1 MDASVNERLGVIADA
16 VRAIDPAF
24 ASAVDDLIDRL
35 KSSGAGSAAPQ
46 VGDPMPAFIL
56 PDQSGALVNLEQ
68 VLSQGPAAVS
78 FHRGSWCPYCR
89 LNTIALAEANKEAQ
103 GIGAQLVAITPDL
116 QKFTNALKSEAAAQ
130 FPILTDVDNGYA
142 MSLNLAIWVG
152 SEVYRITSRVMQGD
166 IRFIGDET
174 SMLPIPATFV
184 VGTDGLIKARY
195 IDPDYRQRMEINDL
209 LGALR
214 AAT

>member
-35 KSSGAGSAAPQ
+35 KASGAGSAAPQ
-46 VGDPMPAFIL
+46 VGEPMPAFIL
-56 PDQSGALVNLEQ
+56 PDQSGALVNLDQ
-68 VLSQGPAAVS
+68 ALSQGPVAVS

-89 LNTIALAEANKEAQ
+89 LNTIALAEANKEARA
-103 GIGAQLVAITPDL
+103 IGAQLVAITPDL
-116 QKFTNALKSEAAAQ
+116 QKFTNALKSEAGAQ
-130 FPILTDVDNGYA
+130 FPILTDMDNGYA

-152 SEVYRITSRVMQGD
+152 SEVYRVTSRVMQGD
-166 IRFIGDET
+166 VRFTGDET

-195 IDPDYRQRMEINDL
+195 IDPDYRQRMEIDDL